1 MSYLNVF
8 ENLYLKKSLNLYYK
22 TKIREKNHLL

>member
-8 ENLYLKKSLNLYYK
+8 ENLYFKKSLNLY
-22 TKIREKNHLL
+22 REAKSRGGNHLL